1 MSHTDYVSEA
11 PEGFV
16 ITSHSDDCPCASM
29 ENAEKK
35 IYAVQF
41 HPEVTHSEYGNV
53 ILKNFL
59 YEVCGCK
66 GDWVMDNF
74 IENTVA
80 KLKLSEA
87 VP

>member
-1 MSHTDYVSEA
+1 
-11 PEGFV
+11 
-16 ITSHSDDCPCASM
+16 M

-59 YEVCGCK
+59 YEGLVAVK
-66 GDWVMDNF
+66 GTDWVGMNNF
-74 IENTVA
+74 YREHSCKA
-80 KLKLSEA
+80 
-87 VP
+87 